1 MFSFYRSL
9 FVTFRATFLY
19 SGRSQ
24 RKEFWLFLTV
34 YVLLYFAAIG
44 ADVTYYRQAEPSGLL
59 IVLMDLFGGHE
70 PFLPLFFI
78 LFTPPLVSL
87 TVRRLHDRGFHGWWS
102 LLGLLPILG
111 WLPLAFLVGRKGQEG
126 FNRFGADPLAMAQ
139 VMQAKTEAQSEQ
151 SYGEATGS
159 SYAPAE

>member
-1 MFSFYRSL
+1 MFSFYQSL
-9 FVTFRATFLY
+9 FVTFRGTFLY
-19 SGRSQ
+19 SGRSP
-24 RKEFWLFLTV
+24 RKEFWLFLAA

-59 IVLMDLFGGHE
+59 VVLMDLFGGRE
-70 PFLPLFFI
+70 PFLPLFLI

-102 LLGLLPILG
+102 LLGLLPLLG
-111 WLPLAFLVGRKGQEG
+111 WLPLAFLLGRKGQEG
-126 FNRFGADPLAMAQ
+126 FNRFGADPLSLAHVIHAE
-139 VMQAKTEAQSEQ
+139 TDGQSQ
-151 SYGEATGS
+151 RSYGEATGS